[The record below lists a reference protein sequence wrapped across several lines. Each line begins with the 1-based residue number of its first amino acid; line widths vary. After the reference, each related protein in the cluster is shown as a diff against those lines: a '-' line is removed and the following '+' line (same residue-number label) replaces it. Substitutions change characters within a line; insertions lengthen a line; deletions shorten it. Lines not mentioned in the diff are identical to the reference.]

1 MRPARTAKS
10 PPPMFRLALLD
21 LNNGTPNQ
29 GMRCLRSLMDAF
41 ADQFTYEEFDVRAK
55 NELPGLGFDI
65 YVSSGGPGSPLASGE
80 AWEDNYFGLLDAL
93 VAHNRTTA
101 EAAGRK
107 HVFFICHSFQLAVR
121 YFNAGKVSARRKK
134 SFGTFPVHSS
144 NSGDRDP
151 LFEGLDDPFWVADFR
166 EYQVLQANHTAL
178 ARMGGAVLAFEKL
191 REHVPL
197 ERAVMAIR
205 FSREMVGTQFHPEAD
220 AEGMIIHFN
229 DPERREAIYEEYG
242 QERYQTMMG
251 DLHDPERID
260 KTNTI
265 VIPNFLRAAIAQLSG
280 ESSQL
285 TDESSQLTVL
295 SSQSHSTAR
304 PERPSGNN

>member
-1 MRPARTAKS
+1 
-10 PPPMFRLALLD
+10 MFRLALLD
-21 LNNGTPNQ
+21 LNDGTPNQ
-29 GMRCLRSLMDAF
+29 GMRCLRSLMDQF

-55 NELPGLGFDI
+55 GEIPDTSFDI
-65 YVSSGGPGSPLASGE
+65 YVSSGGPGSPLESGE
-80 AWEDNYFGLLDAL
+80 AWEVNYFNLLDGLIAF
-93 VAHNRTTA
+93 NRTTA
-101 EAAGRK
+101 DCSQRK

-121 YFNAGKVSARRKK
+121 YFNAGKVTARRKK

-166 EYQVLQANHTAL
+166 EYQVLQANHTEL

-242 QERYQTMMG
+242 EEKYDVMMG
-251 DLHDPERID
+251 DLHDPTRID
-260 KTNTI
+260 RTNTI
-265 VIPNFLRAAIAQLSG
+265 VIPNFLRAAIAQLS
-280 ESSQL
+280 ER
-285 TDESSQLTVL
+285 
-295 SSQSHSTAR
+295 TAR
-304 PERPSGNN
+304 EPAVA